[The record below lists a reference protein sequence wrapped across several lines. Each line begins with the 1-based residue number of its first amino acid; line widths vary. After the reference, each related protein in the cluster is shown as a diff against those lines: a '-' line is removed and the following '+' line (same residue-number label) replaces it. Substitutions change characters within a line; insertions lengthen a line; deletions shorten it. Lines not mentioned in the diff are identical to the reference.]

1 MTLAD
6 QRSFWLVPP
15 AKMNL
20 EANQVHLWRAGLS
33 RDPAAQQAAWA
44 VLSDDERAR
53 AYRYRNDEDRE
64 HFIARRGILRAL
76 LGSYLKIPAAEV
88 KFVYNPYG
96 KPSLAAVSTID
107 PLQFNLSHS
116 NGMALFGFA
125 WSTRVGVDL
134 ERIQPDRGVLELAE
148 KYLSIN
154 EREYLAQLA
163 PGAQTGA
170 FFRCWTRKEALLKAQ
185 GAGLLIPPE
194 QIEVSFGSD
203 QPAQILAIRGG
214 IEPLDNWYLQNVDFD
229 EDHAA
234 ALVVERQAFS
244 TCCWDYS
251 LQG

>member
-134 ERIQPDRGVLELAE
+134 ERIQPDRGFWNWLRNIFQSMKGNISHNWRRGRRLG
-148 KYLSIN
+148 LSFDAG
-154 EREYLAQLA
+154 RARR
-163 PGAQTGA
+163 
-170 FFRCWTRKEALLKAQ
+170 RCSRLKE
-185 GAGLLIPPE
+185 P
-194 QIEVSFGSD
+194 V
-203 QPAQILAIRGG
+203 
-214 IEPLDNWYLQNVDFD
+214 
-229 EDHAA
+229 
-234 ALVVERQAFS
+234 
-244 TCCWDYS
+244 C
-251 LQG
+251 